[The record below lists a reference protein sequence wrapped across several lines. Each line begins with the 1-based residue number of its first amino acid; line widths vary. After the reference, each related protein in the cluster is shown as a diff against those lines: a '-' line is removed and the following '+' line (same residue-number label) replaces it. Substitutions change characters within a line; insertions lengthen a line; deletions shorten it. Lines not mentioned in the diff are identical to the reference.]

1 MPQGRARRSERGT
14 AGTATPPPRAVAHEP
29 TMAEVAETLARHADW
44 EASVH
49 SSVIEALIR
58 EHGWVG
64 RVADVLAVV
73 AEEEERM
80 AYIAGGRRAGT
91 IVTWLSQWVDSPLS
105 IGEIRLVLAS
115 GGWDPDPF
123 VVLARAGVLGDF
135 LRLADGSPRR
145 VRGVLAGGWLSDQFA
160 LADDP
165 EIVSAVRAVIEG
177 STQA

>member
-1 MPQGRARRSERGT
+1 MPESQARGSERDT
-14 AGTATPPPRAVAHEP
+14 VGTATPSPPAVAHEP
-29 TMAEVAETLARHADW
+29 TMAEVAEMLARHADW

-49 SSVIEALIR
+49 SSVIVALIR

-64 RVADVLAVV
+64 RVADVLAIVG
-73 AEEEERM
+73 EEEGRM
-80 AYIAGGRRAGT
+80 AYLAGSRRAGA

-123 VVLARAGVLGDF
+123 VVLARAGLLGQF

-145 VRGVLAGGWLSDQFA
+145 VRGVLAGGWLSDKFA
-160 LADDP
+160 LADEP
-165 EIVSAVRAVIEG
+165 EIVSAVRDVLEG
-177 STQA
+177 STPA